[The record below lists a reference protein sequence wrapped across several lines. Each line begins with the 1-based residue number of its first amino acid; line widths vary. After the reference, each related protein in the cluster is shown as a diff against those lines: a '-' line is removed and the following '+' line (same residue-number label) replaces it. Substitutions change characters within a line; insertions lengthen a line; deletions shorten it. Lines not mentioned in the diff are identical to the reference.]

1 MSRDWSGKWSQK
13 SWNWNEDNWGA
24 SSENWTVKEVQPP
37 AVRIPPEWRPTQTM
51 FDDEVVYGHRF
62 HKTIQPMAWSRRK
75 GFVGLNPLTIPIGLL
90 TCHGASEYGPRLLSE
105 GRFLGIIT
113 TRSIAESVFGA
124 HLLKSFRESEID
136 IDTLCEHL
144 HRSVDP
150 EAPVPSK
157 SEDPVAFMSPLISAL
172 TSKAKQISP
181 AKQETAALREL
192 QAVQKKPK
200 ETEAKL
206 RQSQQS
212 TGSHPSENTPLSF
225 VAASVE
231 TDPIE
236 PFDEEPLEE
245 EEEEEG
251 KVKPPLPEQDASK
264 K

>member
-13 SWNWNEDNWGA
+13 SWNWNEDNWDP
-24 SSENWTVKEVQPP
+24 SSETWTVKEVQPP
-37 AVRIPPEWRPTQTM
+37 AARIPPEWRPTQTM
-51 FDDEVVYGHRF
+51 FDDEVVYGHKF
-62 HKTIQPMAWSRRK
+62 HKTFQPTAWSRRK

-90 TCHGASEYGPRLLSE
+90 TRHGASEYGLRLLSE

-113 TRSIAESVFGA
+113 TRSITEAVFGA
-124 HLLKSFRESEID
+124 QLLKSFRESVID

-192 QAVQKKPK
+192 QAVQKKLK

-206 RQSQQS
+206 RQQS
-212 TGSHPSENTPLSF
+212 AGSHPSENTPPSF

-231 TDPIE
+231 
-236 PFDEEPLEE
+236 
-245 EEEEEG
+245 
-251 KVKPPLPEQDASK
+251 S
-264 K
+264 